1 MIERYNRT
9 KTAQSR
15 ITFELKIDM
24 MLTIDGDVIH
34 TARVCNVFVHT
45 CLLLYSV
52 LLTRSLHDPAVSMY
66 VCMWIQATHSRP
78 SVIQAHTL
86 TMYVCGWLGC
96 YEYSSEV
103 TVKLL
108 NECVPMECCSTRHRQ
123 CVYCI
128 KLNMFEHVSARVV
141 AHDFGAAVFNLFV
154 HE

>member
-34 TARVCNVFVHT
+34 TSRVCNVFVHT

-66 VCMWIQATHSRP
+66 VCMNTSYTQSAKCYTSTHT
-78 SVIQAHTL
+78 H
-86 TMYVCGWLGC
+86 YVRVWLAR
-96 YEYSSEV
+96 
-103 TVKLL
+103 LL
-108 NECVPMECCSTRHRQ
+108 
-123 CVYCI
+123 
-128 KLNMFEHVSARVV
+128 
-141 AHDFGAAVFNLFV
+141 
-154 HE
+154 